1 MKRISES
8 YINKYLPQMNLKEI
22 SIEGQTKIFN
32 AKIIVIGLGGVGTP
46 FLTYMCRAGISSI
59 GIVDHDNVTLS
70 NLHRQIM
77 FFPKDLNKK
86 KTTSVKSQI
95 NQIDKDVKVKIF
107 NTKISK
113 KNIKSIIKNYDY
125 VIDGTD
131 NFKTKL
137 LINDECK
144 KQKKQLFIGAVSQLE
159 GHIFYFD
166 FKKNYSCLRCF
177 MPSEPKL
184 SPRCQDEGILGT
196 VTGVVGTLIANEI
209 LKVIT
214 NNKSQLLNNILI
226 INFEKLTFR
235 QAKINRR
242 LTCKHGN

>member
-1 MKRISES
+1 MKKFSNN

-59 GIVDHDNVTLS
+59 GVVDHDNVTLS

-113 KNIKSIIKNYDY
+113 KNIKKYNQ
-125 VIDGTD
+125 
-131 NFKTKL
+131 KL
-137 LINDECK
+137 
-144 KQKKQLFIGAVSQLE
+144 
-159 GHIFYFD
+159 
-166 FKKNYSCLRCF
+166 
-177 MPSEPKL
+177 
-184 SPRCQDEGILGT
+184 
-196 VTGVVGTLIANEI
+196 
-209 LKVIT
+209 
-214 NNKSQLLNNILI
+214 
-226 INFEKLTFR
+226 
-235 QAKINRR
+235 
-242 LTCKHGN
+242 